1 MYFSILICYFP
12 FHSDRSIVSDM
23 KDRLT
28 KHYSCTICQEIFIN
42 PSVTNCGDTFCYQCI
57 KKWSGPKRKLANCP
71 LCRKRIRKIS
81 PNPAINGYIED
92 CISDHFTKEEK
103 DSRTA
108 LIEERLLEENTVPDG
123 ADMGTIDSEEER
135 DTIGDY
141 GNMGCRVF
149 KEFFR
154 FFFI

>member
-1 MYFSILICYFP
+1 MYLRILICYYP
-12 FHSDRSIVSDM
+12 FFSDRSIVSDM

-28 KHYSCTICQEIFIN
+28 KHYSCTICQEIFIK
-42 PSVTNCGDTFCYQCI
+42 PSVINCGDTFCYQCI
-57 KKWSGPKRKLANCP
+57 KKWKKEKRKQAECP

-81 PNPAINGYIED
+81 PNPAMNGYIED
-92 CISDHFTKEEK
+92 CISNFFTKEEK

-108 LIEERLLEENTVPDG
+108 LIEERLSQSNTVPDG

-149 KEFFR
+149 RKFSD